1 MDRIYRVQQGGE
13 SFYAVERGGEVF
25 RVGGRRHLQRPS
37 DRSADPRRAEQRL
50 TVLAPVRPSK
60 IVCVGLN
67 YRSHAAEVKK
77 PLPAEPLLFIK
88 PSTSVLDPGAPI
100 KLPPG
105 VGRVDYE
112 AELAVVIGRRAH
124 RVPAARAWD
133 YILGLT
139 CLNDVTA
146 RDLQNKESQYTR
158 CKGFDTFAPIGPC
171 IATGLNGEPRMVEGW
186 LNGERRQ
193 GSSTAD
199 LIFPIEHLVEFI
211 TFVMTLEPGDVISTG
226 TPSGIGSMKA
236 GDVVTVKVEGVGELT
251 NPVEAEVKIQIS
263 DLRLATGAIDLANLK
278 SEI

>member
-1 MDRIYRVQQGGE
+1 MDRLFRVSQPHGE
-13 SFYAVERGGEVF
+13 PFFAVERDSHF
-25 RVGGRRHLQRPS
+25 H
-37 DRSADPRRAEQRL
+37 RAQFTGDAPFNGYALGPALPDGLAGL

-67 YRSHAAEVKK
+67 YKDHAAEVKK

-88 PSTSVLDPGAPI
+88 PSTAVIDPETAI

-112 AELAVVIGRRAH
+112 GELAIVIGRRAH
-124 RVPAARAWD
+124 RVRRADAWS

-171 IATGLNGEPRMVEGW
+171 IVVGGNGAPRAIETRLNGEPR
-186 LNGERRQ
+186 Q
-193 GSSTAD
+193 SSSTAQ
-199 LIFPIEHLVEFI
+199 LIFGIDQLVEFI

-226 TPSGIGSMKA
+226 TPSGIGALSH
-236 GDVVTVKVEGVGELT
+236 GDVVSVKVEGIGELR
-251 NPVEAEVKIQIS
+251 NPVEAESV
-263 DLRLATGAIDLANLK
+263 
-278 SEI
+278 

>member
-1 MDRIYRVQQGGE
+1 MTQAMDRIFRLRQEGE
-13 SFYAVERGGEVF
+13 SFYAVERGGELF
-25 RVGGRRHLQRPS
+25 RATGDIFGGL
-37 DRSADPRRAEQRL
+37 SAGQAIRGGLNSL
-50 TVLAPVRPSK
+50 TITAPVRPSK

-88 PSTSVLDPGAPI
+88 PSTAVLDPCGAI

-112 AELAVVIGRRAH
+112 AELAIVIGRRAH
-124 RVPAARAWD
+124 RVSAARAWD

-158 CKGFDTFAPIGPC
+158 CKGFDTFAPLGPC
-171 IATGLNGEPRMVEGW
+171 IAPGLNGEPRMVEGW
-186 LNGERRQ
+186 LNGQRRQ

-199 LIFPIEHLVEFI
+199 LIFPIEHLIEFI

-226 TPSGIGSMKA
+226 TPSGIGEVKA
-236 GDVVTVKVEGVGELT
+236 GDVVSVKVEGVGELT
-251 NPVEAEVKIQIS
+251 NPVEAEI
-263 DLRLATGAIDLANLK
+263 
-278 SEI
+278 